1 MPAVRRA
8 VSYGLVAGVLSISP
22 ISHHPAALEVRDP
35 QNECMADEHSVNSI
49 RCISSQSQDKALLSS
64 ISAGV
69 TRLSM
74 SGDWVTWTCHATIT
88 VAQRTFSIA
97 FPSDPTRG

>member
-35 QNECMADEHSVNSI
+35 QNECMADED
-49 RCISSQSQDKALLSS
+49 SSALS
-64 ISAGV
+64 
-69 TRLSM
+69 
-74 SGDWVTWTCHATIT
+74 
-88 VAQRTFSIA
+88 
-97 FPSDPTRG
+97 